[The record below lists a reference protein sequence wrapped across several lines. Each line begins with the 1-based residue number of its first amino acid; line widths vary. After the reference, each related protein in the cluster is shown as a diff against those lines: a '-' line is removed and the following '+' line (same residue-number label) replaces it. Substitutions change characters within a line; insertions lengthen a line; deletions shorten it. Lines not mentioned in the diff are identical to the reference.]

1 MKGRALPNL
10 VQSAAQIRAQMQVAL
25 MLLTRLPAG
34 QLPSGLPVPTLAQ
47 AAWAYPIAGAVVGA
61 LGAGAFGAAAVLG
74 LPTALAG
81 TVALAVMVLA
91 TGGLHEDG
99 LADVA
104 DGFGGGRDVA
114 RKLDIMRD
122 SRIGS
127 YGTLALILALLLRV
141 QAVGAFAQGGVVAV
155 MAALVVIE
163 AASRAGLGVLLH
175 TMPSARAKGLGQS
188 AGGVSRSRAL
198 IGAAIGAGAL
208 VVVLGTGLGSMV
220 LAAIIVAQALVAALA
235 IRQIGGQTGDVMG
248 AAQQGAA
255 LAAWLVLAATAQ

>member
-1 MKGRALPNL
+1 MRARL
-10 VQSAAQIRAQMQVAL
+10 AQAQVAL

-34 QLPSGLPVPTLAQ
+34 RLPAGAPVPTLAQ
-47 AAWAYPIAGAVVGA
+47 AVWAYPIAGAVVGA
-61 LGAGAFGAAAVLG
+61 LGAGAFGAASILG
-74 LPTALAG
+74 LPAAIAGTIALA
-81 TVALAVMVLA
+81 AMILA

-104 DGFGGGRDVA
+104 DGFGGGQERA

-141 QAVGAFAQGGVVAV
+141 QAIASVAQFGILSV

-163 AASRAGLGVLLH
+163 VASRAGLGVLLRA
-175 TMPSARAKGLGQS
+175 MPPARAQGLGQL
-188 AGGVSRSRAL
+188 AGSPPRAAVGVSLAL
-198 IGAAIGAGAL
+198 GAGAL
-208 VVVLGTGLGSMV
+208 AIGFGAGQGGAVLGAIV
-220 LAAIIVAQALVAALA
+220 LAQALVALLA
-235 IRQIGGQTGDVMG
+235 MRQIGGQTGDVMG

-255 LAAWLVLAATAQ
+255 LAAWLVLVAVS